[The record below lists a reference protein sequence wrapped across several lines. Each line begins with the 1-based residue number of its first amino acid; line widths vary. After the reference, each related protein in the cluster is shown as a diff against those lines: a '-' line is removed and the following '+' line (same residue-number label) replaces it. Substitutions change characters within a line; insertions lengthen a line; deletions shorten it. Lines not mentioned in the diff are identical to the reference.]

1 MWLLLEPHFFI
12 LEGSNNEFRAW
23 VNEQGSLMEII
34 KIEQNGV
41 VVYEGSMLVLSD
53 NTKLLQ
59 CTVKAGIF
67 KVGYGY
73 QVTIEGDK

>member
-1 MWLLLEPHFFI
+1 
-12 LEGSNNEFRAW
+12 
-23 VNEQGSLMEII
+23 MEII